1 MSKIKIESVTEKNC
15 YYRNVIFT
23 TKEMQ
28 VVLMSLPVNS
38 DIPIEKHK
46 KTTQYIKVEIGEI
59 TVQIYDKSKNPEK
72 KIIVKEG
79 ESVIIPENTYH
90 YVKNSSKTSTH
101 LYSIYS
107 PPEHPP
113 NLIQKSQP
121 PQFRSPLNF
130 PQP

>member
-28 VVLMSLPVNS
+28 VVLMSLPIKS

-59 TVQIYDKSKNPEK
+59 TVQIYDKNKIPEK
-72 KIIVKEG
+72 KIIIKEG
-79 ESVIIPENTYH
+79 ESVIIPANTYH
-90 YVKNSSKTSTH
+90 YVKNSYKSSTH

-107 PPEHPP
+107 PPEHPD
-113 NLIQKSQP
+113 NLVQKTQP
-121 PQFRSPLNF
+121 
-130 PQP
+130 